1 MEVCCYPQAVQG
13 HFPNDSYLVE
23 QGIESYLGV
32 SMLNSEKKLLGL
44 ISVMDK
50 KPIEDFDHYHSIL
63 KIFAARCSCEIER
76 MDAEAGLKLKN
87 PGVGK

>member
-1 MEVCCYPQAVQG
+1 MEVCYYPQAVREY
-13 HFPNDSYLVE
+13 FPNNSYLVE

-44 ISVMDK
+44 ISVMDE

-63 KIFAARCSCEIER
+63 KIFAARCSS
-76 MDAEAGLKLKN
+76 
-87 PGVGK
+87 